1 MKMSEA
7 ERFCGKTTQYST
19 KELKKKF
26 EAENPNTVY
35 RKQFIL

>member
-1 MKMSEA
+1 MKMSEE

-35 RKQFIL
+35 RKQFML

>member
-19 KELKKKF
+19 NELKKKF
-26 EAENPNTVY
+26 ETENPKTVY
-35 RKQFIL
+35 RKQFML

>member
-7 ERFCGKTTQYST
+7 EKFCGKTTQYSK
-19 KELKKKF
+19 KELNRKF

-35 RKQFIL
+35 RKQFML